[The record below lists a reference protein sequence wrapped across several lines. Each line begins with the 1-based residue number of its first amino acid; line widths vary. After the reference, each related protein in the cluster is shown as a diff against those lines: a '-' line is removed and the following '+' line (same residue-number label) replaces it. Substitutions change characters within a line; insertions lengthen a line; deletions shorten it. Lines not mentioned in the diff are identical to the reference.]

1 MTAAILWS
9 AFWLYGKLFLHLE
22 VLDILVAMLRL
33 VQLMLF
39 QKILIATLEFE
50 VAASS
55 CIICLSVLYYH
66 WIENSSKNSFSF
78 NSLFQIDI
86 FCIGIIEIIQNQI
99 KIFK

>member
-50 VAASS
+50 VVLNVDELF
-55 CIICLSVLYYH
+55 IIIGLKILA
-66 WIENSSKNSFSF
+66 K
-78 NSLFQIDI
+78 LI
-86 FCIGIIEIIQNQI
+86 FI
-99 KIFK
+99 